1 MAVVFGDLPKELQD
15 NCVLFLDPTSVGR
28 VAQVSKACWAI
39 ADAHLDAAKAAFAA
53 APFEKS
59 QHGSIRTYRNPSD
72 GSKLIT
78 FSLIDGGQARTQRF
92 VCSCTPNTERVVGQA
107 FSAVVRH
114 MASRDH
120 WNHLAACRLRRG
132 AADRGCM
139 GCLSGNVARVGD
151 PHAPPLSVEY
161 RDVSLGRARVHA
173 AL

>member
-120 WNHLAACRLRRG
+120 WNHWRLVAFGEAQPTEAAWVAYQATLPGWATPMRR
-132 AADRGCM
+132 
-139 GCLSGNVARVGD
+139 
-151 PHAPPLSVEY
+151 H
-161 RDVSLGRARVHA
+161 
-173 AL
+173 